1 MKALEI
7 RDRVFAAIEN
17 KKLPPGAKINEREL
31 AEAFGVS
38 RTIVRQALARL
49 QEDGLVEIS
58 PKRATVVAKP
68 SIEQAHELFDA
79 IAMIEGAAIEKL
91 ATDMSVPQRVQLRQ
105 HVDNEHKAFENGDFD
120 TANALARD
128 FHGLFV
134 GFTNNTL
141 IIKAHSQLLRQ
152 QALITALFKTDFDY
166 NCLQG
171 DHMAVVDFLSEGD
184 IAAAKS
190 KLAAH
195 YKLVIKGYQ
204 FKNGE
209 PDTVD
214 LKAIFEQ

>member
-7 RDRVFAAIEN
+7 RDRVFAAIED

-91 ATDMSVPQRVQLRQ
+91 ATDMSAPQRAQLRQ

-214 LKAIFEQ
+214 LQAIFGR